1 MQVVLAAIVGLV
13 LFLVGCIHVY
23 WLLGGRGGFAIAVPT
38 RIDTKQPLFKPRRPE
53 IAAVILIFW
62 GAAALLLMFADIIP
76 TIGPSWLPA
85 FTGWA
90 IAVVFLLRAVGEFRA
105 VGFFQEHSEYPFRT
119 YGYDF
124 LFSTLPRSLRL
135 NHLDDGNRLT
145 LLHNKNGASRH
156 RFSCFN
162 MLLHLLDG

>member
-38 RIDTKQPLFKPRRPE
+38 RSGTKQPLFKPRRPE
-53 IAAVILIFW
+53 IAAVILIFL
-62 GAAALLLMFADIIP
+62 GAAAFLLMYADIIP
-76 TIGPSWLPA
+76 IIGPSWLPA

-105 VGFFQEHSEYPFRT
+105 VGFFKSIRNTPFGRMDT
-119 YGYDF
+119 IFYSPLCLVLCG
-124 LFSTLPRSLRL
+124 
-135 NHLDDGNRLT
+135 LT
-145 LLHNKNGASRH
+145 TWIMAIA
-156 RFSCFN
+156 
-162 MLLHLLDG
+162 

>member
-23 WLLGGRGGFAIAVPT
+23 WLLGGRGGLAIAVPT
-38 RIDTKQPLFKPRRPE
+38 RSNTKQPFFKPRRPE

-62 GAAALLLMFADIIP
+62 GVAALLLMFADIIP

-90 IAVVFLLRAVGEFRA
+90 LAVIFLLRAVGEFRA
-105 VGFFQEHSEYPFRT
+105 IGLFKIIRNTPFGRMDT
-119 YGYDF
+119 IFYSPLCLVLCG
-124 LFSTLPRSLRL
+124 
-135 NHLDDGNRLT
+135 LT
-145 LLHNKNGASRH
+145 TWMMVIA
-156 RFSCFN
+156 
-162 MLLHLLDG
+162 